1 MLSLYTETAF
11 EVTSATSAS
20 TTEFQIPRKNGSFDR
35 SRSPPKR
42 QSRRKDFPLDEQAFV
57 AQHLASESSVYFRQ
71 SKSYPRT
78 FLWSVLDDARI
89 LQVQCADLARSETDT
104 KEAYF
109 VLRFEFQD
117 PIIHRGVT
125 FADLENGDD
134 LHIFVCSNKNEIF
147 NLQIP
152 PTAFRD
158 PSNLRSRSVQSWCK
172 PLDSSSLK
180 LHTAH
185 HLYAATPLEIFISF
199 TNGKLQRLKRR
210 SGDDTWVEDNY
221 DDRSWGASLRGM
233 VSWRGPQAIEYA
245 SGHIDLR
252 TAQSMVASSDG
263 IHLFTVCLNHT
274 LRVWHLP
281 SGNLVASK
289 DLLDK
294 KRDPNDRTHLNPK
307 EDAHLQVFKLPLQRY
322 PVLLTYTPQ
331 DGGQFKFWDIKGSL
345 TDTITLED
353 KYPGVRLSAPDPD
366 PSGNTVWTLI
376 GFKLEPGNDVQPG
389 RLWVLWRNHNYHQLY
404 NCQFE
409 FADIAASWKSNWVKC
424 ATKSSQKRLAPD
436 LVRSDHQ
443 DIVSKWL
450 DFLLSAGHYSEAV
463 LRTALSIYEDA
474 THKAT
479 TTPQADLSL
488 RQRLCTVIAAKVP
501 LRKYGDS
508 ELDFDRFITD
518 TDTQWR
524 NFHRIVEKVND
535 TRIAPLSLV
544 YDSFSEMVW
553 IPMSGKL
560 CAIRECSKLELLQQ
574 NEIEDMG
581 GLEDACARTWPH
593 RKVSSDD
600 GDTFSDLATLV
611 SAARAFRES
620 FPPELSNNF
629 VAAIE
634 EDISTTPQHIVPTRI
649 IDISDNLGL
658 SDGISDDIFN
668 QLETNLEA
676 FGGCTGI
683 NNEVFLAI
691 LDLLPNKTN
700 TVKSALRTTLFGS
713 LLLSNGI
720 VEQFEAVQQ
729 LLLDLLALA
738 VFVEGE
744 FNQEDSK
751 IPSFDASEL
760 FNHIT
765 PLLKVCERNLWLS
778 KHSRRVP
785 LEFLGTAGHPNT
797 ARRTPEIQ
805 DQQTRVVSIFE
816 DTLGKAVRP
825 QPAVEKPQLFLVTEQ
840 LAEIQSWASGE
851 DSITAEDGAVYLQC
865 DLLKQEEFEL
875 AADFLMFQPSTS
887 WSSYVKGRLG
897 VGVGQYDMAAN
908 YFRKASY
915 GLSHGKAVGDLV
927 ELSAGLL
934 SVMEAGSF
942 YNGLPLYLHHVTTLF
957 ESANAYNEASQFA
970 HLTLEALQANQ
981 KEPGSNFRTEVLSRL
996 FTSELKL
1003 SRYRNA
1009 YDALV
1014 QLSDLALQRS
1024 FVTALV
1030 DSVLSSHT
1038 SVTGPKS
1045 AVKLLQSLPWAMY
1058 PRLARQ
1064 LDHHLVSL
1072 AKNQTA
1078 ANTKT
1083 LDWSSTDG
1091 SIDYLNIIHAIRI
1104 SHKDYRGAVTVLFD
1118 RLRLVRRSA
1127 RARHDPQATS
1137 LRQVLL
1143 ALINAMACVAPEEAY
1158 ILVDVDDITQSK
1170 AHQVKGHDTTMTG
1183 ADDGD
1188 SDGDA
1193 APPKKR
1199 RRIIVTLEDL
1209 RKEYQQVL
1217 DKCSRIERGDFDFD
1231 VDGESDEDDDDAPP
1245 VDQSRLNLSSRN
1257 GDAMDF

>member
-11 EVTSATSAS
+11 EVTPATSSS
-20 TTEFQIPRKNGSFDR
+20 TAEFEIPRKNGSFDQ
-35 SRSPPKR
+35 SQSPAKR
-42 QSRRKDFPLDEQAFV
+42 QARRRTPLLDEQTFV
-57 AQHLASESSVYFRQ
+57 AQNLASESSIYFRQ

-78 FLWSVLDDARI
+78 FSWSVLNSAKT
-89 LQVQCADLARSETDT
+89 LQIQCSDLARSETDT
-104 KEAYF
+104 KEAHF
-109 VLRFEFQD
+109 VLRFFFQD

-134 LHIFVCSNKNEIF
+134 LHAFVCTVKNEIF
-147 NLQIP
+147 NLQVP
-152 PTAFRD
+152 PAAFRD
-158 PSNLRSRSVQSWCK
+158 PSGLQSKSVQSWCK
-172 PLDSSSLK
+172 PLESSSLK

-185 HLYAATPLEIFISF
+185 YLYAATPLEVFISF

-210 SGDDTWVEDNY
+210 SGDDNWVEDNY
-221 DDRSWGASLRGM
+221 DDRSWGASIRGI
-233 VSWRGPQAIEYA
+233 VSWRGPQAIENG
-245 SGHIDLR
+245 SGHLDPR
-252 TAQSMVASSDG
+252 TAQSMVASTDG
-263 IHLFTVCLNHT
+263 IHLFTACLNHT

-281 SGNLVASK
+281 SGTLVASK

-322 PVLLTYTPQ
+322 PVLLTYSPE

-353 KYPGVRLSAPDPD
+353 KFPGVKLSAPDPD
-366 PSGNTVWTLI
+366 PSGNTVWTMI
-376 GFKLEPGNDVQPG
+376 GFKLEPGNDVQPS

-404 NCQFE
+404 NCHFE
-409 FADIAASWKSNWVKC
+409 YANIAASWKSNWVKC
-424 ATKSSQKRLAPD
+424 ATTASQKRLAPEF
-436 LVRSDHQ
+436 VRSDHQ
-443 DIVSKWL
+443 DPVSKWL
-450 DFLLSAGHYSEAV
+450 NFLLSPGHYSEAV

-474 THKAT
+474 THKT
-479 TTPQADLSL
+479 TITSQADLSL

-508 ELDFDRFITD
+508 DLDFDRFSTD

-535 TRIAPLSLV
+535 TRIAPLSLA

-553 IPMSGKL
+553 IPMSDKI

-574 NEIEDMG
+574 NEIEDMAD
-581 GLEDACARTWPH
+581 LEDACARIWPH

-600 GDTFSDLATLV
+600 GDTFTDLATLI
-611 SAARAFRES
+611 SAARTFRES

-629 VAAIE
+629 VSAIE
-634 EDISTTPQHIVPTRI
+634 EDISTTPQHVVPTRI
-649 IDISDNLGL
+649 VDISDSLGL
-658 SDGISDDIFN
+658 SEAISDDVFN
-668 QLETNLEA
+668 QLEANLES

-683 NNEVFLAI
+683 NNELFLAVI
-691 LDLLPNKTN
+691 DLLPSKTN

-713 LLLSNGI
+713 FLVSNGI
-720 VEQFEAVQQ
+720 VDQFEAVQQ

-744 FNQEDSK
+744 FNQEDAK

-760 FNHIT
+760 FDHIT
-765 PLLKVCERNLWLS
+765 PLFKVYQRNLWLAR
-778 KHSRRVP
+778 HSRRVP
-785 LEFLGTAGHPNT
+785 LEFLGTAGHPNP
-797 ARRTPEIQ
+797 ARRQSEIH
-805 DQQTRVVSIFE
+805 DQQTRMISIFE

-825 QPAVEKPQLFLVTEQ
+825 QPTVERPQLFLITEQ
-840 LAEIQSWASGE
+840 LAEIQSWALGE
-851 DSITAEDGAVYLQC
+851 DSITADDGAVYLQC
-865 DLLKQEEFEL
+865 DMLKQEEFEL
-875 AADFLMFQPSTS
+875 AADFLLFQPSTS

-897 VGVGQYDMAAN
+897 MGLGQYDMAAN

-915 GLSHGKAVGDLV
+915 GLSHGKAVGNLV

-934 SVMEAGSF
+934 SIVEAGSF
-942 YNGLPLYLHHVTTLF
+942 YNGLPLYLNHITTLF
-957 ESANAYNEASQFA
+957 ESVKAYNEASQFG
-970 HLTLEALQANQ
+970 HLTLEALQAAQ
-981 KEPGSNFRTEVLSRL
+981 KEPVANFRTEVLSRL
-996 FTSELKL
+996 FNSELKL
-1003 SRYRNA
+1003 TRFREA
-1009 YDALV
+1009 YNALV

-1024 FVTALV
+1024 YVAALIDTV
-1030 DSVLSSHT
+1030 LGSQISVN
-1038 SVTGPKS
+1038 GPKS
-1045 AVKLLQSLPWAMY
+1045 AVRLLQSLPWSMH
-1058 PRLARQ
+1058 PHLSRH
-1064 LDHHLVSL
+1064 LDQHLVTL
-1072 AKNQTA
+1072 AKKQT
-1078 ANTKT
+1078 TTDMKIS
-1083 LDWSSTDG
+1083 DWSSNG
-1091 SIDYLNIIHAIRI
+1091 SIDYLNIIHGIRV

-1127 RARHDPQATS
+1127 RARHDPQATA

-1158 ILVDVDDITQSK
+1158 ILVDADDKMGSKAGKVDDS
-1170 AHQVKGHDTTMTG
+1170 DTAMTG
-1183 ADDGD
+1183 ADGD
-1188 SDGDA
+1188 NDEA
-1193 APPKKR
+1193 APPRKR

-1231 VDGESDEDDDDAPP
+1231 VDGESDEDGDHVTPA
-1245 VDQSRLNLSSRN
+1245 DQSRLNFSSRN
-1257 GDAMDF
+1257 GDSMVF

>member
-1 MLSLYTETAF
+1 MLNLYTESAF
-11 EVTSATSAS
+11 EVIPATSTS
-20 TTEFQIPRKNGSFDR
+20 TAEFEIPRKNGSFDQ
-35 SRSPPKR
+35 SRSPSKR
-42 QSRRKDFPLDEQAFV
+42 QPRRKEFPLDEETFITQN
-57 AQHLASESSVYFRQ
+57 LASESSIYFRQ
-71 SKSYPRT
+71 SKTYPRT
-78 FLWSVLDDARI
+78 FYWSVLNDGRT
-89 LQVQCADLARSETDT
+89 LHVQCADLARSESDT

-109 VLRFEFQD
+109 VLRFGFQD
-117 PIIHRGVT
+117 PIVHRGVT

-134 LHIFVCSNKNEIF
+134 LHAFVCTNKNEIF

-158 PSNLRSRSVQSWCK
+158 PSILTSTSIQSWCK

-185 HLYAATPLEIFISF
+185 YLYASTPLEVFISF

-221 DDRSWGASLRGM
+221 DDRSWGASIRGM
-233 VSWRGPQAIEYA
+233 VSWRGPQTIQHE
-245 SGHIDLR
+245 SGHLDLR

-281 SGNLVASK
+281 SGTLVASK

-322 PVLLTYTPQ
+322 PVLLTHSPE

-345 TDTITLED
+345 TDTIALED
-353 KYPGVRLSAPDPD
+353 KFPGVKLSAPDPD

-376 GFKLEPGNDVQPG
+376 GFKLEPGNDVQPS

-409 FADIAASWKSNWVKC
+409 YANIATSWRANWVKC
-424 ATKSSQKRLAPD
+424 ATTASQKRLAPD
-436 LVRSDHQ
+436 FVRSDHQ
-443 DIVSKWL
+443 DPVSKWL
-450 DFLLSAGHYSEAV
+450 DFLLSPGLYSEAV
-463 LRTALSIYEDA
+463 LRTALSMYEDA
-474 THKAT
+474 THKT
-479 TTPQADLSL
+479 TTNSQVDLSL
-488 RQRLCTVIAAKVP
+488 RQRLCTVVAAKVP

-508 ELDFDRFITD
+508 DLDLDRFNTD

-581 GLEDACARTWPH
+581 DLEEVCAKIWPH

-611 SAARAFRES
+611 SAARTFRES

-629 VAAIE
+629 VSAIH
-634 EDISTTPQHIVPTRI
+634 EDISTTPQYVVPTRI
-649 IDISDNLGL
+649 VDISDNLGL
-658 SDGISDDIFN
+658 SEAISDDVFN
-668 QLETNLEA
+668 QLEANLES

-683 NNEVFLAI
+683 NNELFLAI
-691 LDLLPNKTN
+691 TDLLPSKTN
-700 TVKSALRTTLFGS
+700 TVKSALRTTLFGN
-713 LLLSNGI
+713 LLMSCGI
-720 VEQFEAVQQ
+720 VDQFEAVQE

-744 FNQEDSK
+744 FNQEDAK

-760 FNHIT
+760 FDHIT
-765 PLLKVCERNLWLS
+765 PLLKVYERNLWLTR
-778 KHSRRVP
+778 HSRRVP
-785 LEFLGTAGHPNT
+785 MEFLGTAGHPNT
-797 ARRTPEIQ
+797 ARRQPNIQ
-805 DQQTRVVSIFE
+805 EQHTRIISIFE

-825 QPAVEKPQLFLVTEQ
+825 QPTVERPQLFLITEQ
-840 LAEIQSWASGE
+840 LAEIQSWAAGE

-875 AADFLMFQPSTS
+875 AADFLLFQPSTS

-897 VGVGQYDMAAN
+897 VGLGQYDMAAN

-915 GLSHGKAVGDLV
+915 GLSNGKAVGNLV

-934 SVMEAGSF
+934 SMVEAGSF
-942 YNGLPLYLHHVTTLF
+942 YNGLPLYLHHITTLF
-957 ESANAYNEASQFA
+957 ESVKAYNETSQFG
-970 HLTLEALQANQ
+970 HLTLEALQAGQ
-981 KEPGSNFRTEVLSRL
+981 KEPIPNFRTEVLSRL
-996 FTSELKL
+996 VNSELKL
-1003 SRYRNA
+1003 SRYREA

-1014 QLSDLALQRS
+1014 QLSDPALQRS
-1024 FVTALV
+1024 YVAALIDAV
-1030 DSVLSSHT
+1030 LGSPASVN
-1038 SVTGPKS
+1038 GPKS
-1045 AVKLLQSLPWAMY
+1045 AVQLLQSLPWAMY
-1058 PRLARQ
+1058 PDLARQ
-1064 LDHHLVSL
+1064 LDQHLVTL
-1072 AKNQTA
+1072 AKKQTVTS
-1078 ANTKT
+1078 TKVS
-1083 LDWSSTDG
+1083 DWSSTSG
-1091 SIDYLNIIHAIRI
+1091 SIDYLNIIHGIRV

-1118 RLRLVRRSA
+1118 RLRFVRRSA
-1127 RARHDPQATS
+1127 RARHDPQATA

-1143 ALINAMACVAPEEAY
+1143 ALINAMACVAPEDAY
-1158 ILVDVDDITQSK
+1158 ILVDADDKDQLK
-1170 AHQVKGHDTTMTG
+1170 ANQAHDNDTAMTG
-1183 ADDGD
+1183 ANNDE
-1188 SDGDA
+1188 SDRV
-1193 APPKKR
+1193 PPTKH

-1231 VDGESDEDDDDAPP
+1231 VDGESDEDDDDVTA
-1245 VDQSRLNLSSRN
+1245 VDQSRLNFSSRN
-1257 GDAMDF
+1257 GDSMVF